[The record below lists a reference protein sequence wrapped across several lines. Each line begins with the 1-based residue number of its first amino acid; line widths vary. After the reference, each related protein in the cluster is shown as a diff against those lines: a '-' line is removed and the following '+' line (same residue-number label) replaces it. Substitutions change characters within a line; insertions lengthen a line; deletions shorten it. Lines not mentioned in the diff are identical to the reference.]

1 MRIRRI
7 LGVLLISFT
16 VLAATSAVAAV
27 KPGDACKTLGSTS
40 VIKGIQYTC
49 IKSGKKFVWNKG
61 KVIPKPVPKV
71 AASATPTPSIP
82 APSVPSAT
90 PSTTPT
96 DTRTPEDIKNLAILE
111 KSWRQIYEKPNLP
124 DSNRVIFLIDPKF
137 PSTSRDAIKLGVEAT
152 ISKFDYLFKLRKP
165 VYVIFSTS
173 LEFEL
178 AQFQKYP
185 LMQETYLAEVRSNPI
200 LLQWR
205 KDHYTQIDSG
215 VKDFASGGTMP
226 LYNGVL
232 EPAGYY
238 MYFRAHPENQDPT
251 MILMGAHETSHLM
264 HWQMNWDY
272 PSTLPA
278 WWLEGQAQM
287 MGESVASRAETFSQF
302 VSYLK
307 SQTSPNYGG
316 GFFSGSTNLREM
328 EGDSV
333 TRTQFNCALCGTR
346 LIYSR
351 GGVGIHYLVGQ
362 YGLEKVTTFVASL
375 NRNNL
380 WWQAFEKTFGISVES
395 FYADID
401 KYMQWYGDYFSPGW
415 RTSKF

>member
-1 MRIRRI
+1 M
-7 LGVLLISFT
+7 LLISFT
-16 VLAATSAVAAV
+16 LLAATSAVAAV
-27 KPGDACKTLGSTS
+27 KPGDVCKALGSTAT
-40 VIKGIQYTC
+40 VKGIQYTC
-49 IKSGKKFVWNKG
+49 IKSGKKFVWSKG
-61 KVIPKPVPKV
+61 KVLPKPVPT
-71 AASATPTPSIP
+71 ASVSESPTPTQTHSIP
-82 APSVPSAT
+82 ASPT
-90 PSTTPT
+90 PAPT
-96 DTRTPEDIKNLAILE
+96 DTRMPEDIKNLEILE
-111 KSWRQIYEKPNLP
+111 KSWRQIYEKPILP

-152 ISKFDYLFKLRKP
+152 ISKFDYLFKLQKP
-165 VYVIFSTS
+165 MYAIFSTS

-185 LMQETYLAEVRSNPI
+185 LLQENYLSEVRSNPI
-200 LLQWR
+200 LSQWR
-205 KDHYTQIDSG
+205 KDHYAQIDSG
-215 VKDFASGGTMP
+215 IKNFASGGTMP

-238 MYFRAHPENQDPT
+238 MYFRAHPDNQDPT
-251 MILMGAHETSHLM
+251 MILMGAHETSHLV

-272 PSTLPA
+272 PPTLPA

-302 VSYLK
+302 VNYLK
-307 SQTSPNYGG
+307 SQTTPNYGG

-351 GGVGIHYLVGQ
+351 GGVAIHYLVGQ
-362 YGLEKVTTFVASL
+362 YGFEKVTTFVASL

-380 WWQAFEKTFGISVES
+380 WWQAFEKTFGVTVDS

-401 KYMQWYGDYFSPGW
+401 KYLQWYGDYFSPGW

>member
-71 AASATPTPSIP
+71 AASATPTSSIP
-82 APSVPSAT
+82 APSAPTAT
-90 PSTTPT
+90 PSPTPT

-346 LIYSR
+346 LI
-351 GGVGIHYLVGQ
+351 
-362 YGLEKVTTFVASL
+362 
-375 NRNNL
+375 
-380 WWQAFEKTFGISVES
+380 
-395 FYADID
+395 
-401 KYMQWYGDYFSPGW
+401 
-415 RTSKF
+415 